1 MFISTVW
8 FIINHFLNSFGPIL
22 LLGLL
27 VKHALDISI
36 EILYIFHI
44 GKFSPFLTC
53 TGLLGNKAFI
63 SQFVFEFLHSMMNG
77 FLAGILMTCFS
88 TALLNYAGMF
98 GSPRQNLKCTMFIST
113 VWFIINHFL
122 NSFGPILLLG
132 LLVKHALD
140 ISIEILYI
148 FHIGKFSPFLT
159 CTGLLGNK
167 AFISQFVF
175 EFLHSMMN
183 GFLAGILMTCF
194 STQPF

>member
-88 TALLNYAGMF
+88 TD
-98 GSPRQNLKCTMFIST
+98 ST
-113 VWFIINHFL
+113 
-122 NSFGPILLLG
+122 
-132 LLVKHALD
+132 
-140 ISIEILYI
+140 LYI
-148 FHIGKFSPFLT
+148 PSSGVIYPQITPGVNSSLSAVVNDSSLVIHLKR
-159 CTGLLGNK
+159 GNSCYIPYENYRD
-167 AFISQFVF
+167 A
-175 EFLHSMMN
+175 L
-183 GFLAGILMTCF
+183 
-194 STQPF
+194 